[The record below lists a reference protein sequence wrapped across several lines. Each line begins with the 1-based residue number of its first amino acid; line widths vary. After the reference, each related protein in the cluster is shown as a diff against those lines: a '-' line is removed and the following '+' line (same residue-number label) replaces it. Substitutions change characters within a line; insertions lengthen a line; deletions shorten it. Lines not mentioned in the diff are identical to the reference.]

1 MLKKLLHEP
10 LLHFLLIG
18 AALFLLYGITN
29 DEVVDDGRRIVI
41 TESDI
46 DRQIA
51 LWERKWQR
59 LPSQAELAGLIE
71 AQIRE
76 EVLYRE
82 ALAMDLDKNDTI
94 VRRRMAQKVEFIS
107 SNISDT
113 LTPTEVDLNDYLS
126 ANPDKFEIP
135 GRVSFMQVYLN
146 ADRHGDKIEA
156 DAEVLLSQLK
166 KTSVDAD
173 ISTAGDPF
181 MFGERFQD
189 VTEFEISRIFGREFT
204 DAILDISPSEWQGPV
219 RSGYGLH
226 LVYVSSKTDSRLPSL
241 DEVRDRVSD
250 EWMAM
255 QRNEMDELFYQELRK
270 RYDISIEKPVSGSD
284 KLAKQ

>member
-1 MLKKLLHEP
+1 LFNKLLHEP

-18 AALFLLYGITN
+18 AALFILYDVTN
-29 DEVVDDGRRIVI
+29 EEVVDDDRRIVI
-41 TESDI
+41 TEADI

-59 LPSQAELAGLIE
+59 LPTQTELEGLID

-82 ALAMDLDKNDTI
+82 ALAMGLDENDTI
-94 VRRRMAQKVEFIS
+94 VRRRLAQKVEFIS
-107 SNISDT
+107 SEISDT
-113 LTPTEVDLNDYLS
+113 LEPTESELSDYLV

-135 GRVSFMQVYLN
+135 GRVSFLQVYLN
-146 ADRHGDKIEA
+146 VDQHGDQVEA
-156 DAEVLLSQLK
+156 DAQLLLSQLK
-166 KTSVDAD
+166 KAGADAD
-173 ISTAGDPF
+173 VSTAGDPF
-181 MFGERFQD
+181 MFGERFED
-189 VTEFEISRIFGREFT
+189 ITEFEISRIFGREFT
-204 DAILDISPSEWQGPV
+204 EAVIAISASEWQGPV

-226 LVYVSSKTDSRLPSL
+226 LVYISSKTDSRLPSL
-241 DEVRDRVSD
+241 EEVRDRVSD
-250 EWMAM
+250 EWMAK

-270 RYDISIEKPVSGSD
+270 RYDISIERPVSGSD

>member
-18 AALFLLYGITN
+18 AALFILYDVTN
-29 DEVVDDGRRIVI
+29 EEVVDDGRRIVI
-41 TESDI
+41 TEADI

-51 LWERKWQR
+51 LWERKWRR
-59 LPSQAELAGLIE
+59 LPTQAELEGLID

-82 ALAMDLDKNDTI
+82 ALAMGLDDNDTI
-94 VRRRMAQKVEFIS
+94 VRRRLAQKVEFIS
-107 SNISDT
+107 SEISDT
-113 LTPTEVDLNDYLS
+113 LEPTEADLSAYLA

-135 GRVSFMQVYLN
+135 GRVSFLQVYLN
-146 ADRHGDKIEA
+146 ADRHGDQLEA
-156 DAEVLLSQLK
+156 DAQLLLSQLK
-166 KTSVDAD
+166 KAGADAD
-173 ISTAGDPF
+173 VSTAGDPF
-181 MFGERFQD
+181 MFGERFED
-189 VTEFEISRIFGREFT
+189 MSEFEISRIFGREFT
-204 DAILDISPSEWQGPV
+204 DAVIAILPSEWQGPV

-250 EWMAM
+250 EWMAK
-255 QRNEMDELFYQELRK
+255 QRKEMDELFYQELRK
-270 RYDISIEKPVSGSD
+270 RYDISIEKPVSSSD

>member
-1 MLKKLLHEP
+1 MKKLLHEP

-18 AALFLLYGITN
+18 AALFVLYGITN
-29 DEVVDDGRRIVI
+29 DEVVDDSLRIVI

-59 LPSQAELAGLIE
+59 LPTQAELEGLVE

-82 ALAMDLDKNDTI
+82 ALAMGLDKNDTI

-113 LTPTEVDLNDYLS
+113 LEPTKADLSDYLA

-135 GRVSFMQVYLN
+135 GRVSFLQVYLN
-146 ADRHGDKIEA
+146 ADRHGERLEA
-156 DAEVLLSQLK
+156 DAQVLLSQLK
-166 KTSVDAD
+166 QAGADAD
-173 ISTAGDPF
+173 VSAAGDPF

-189 VTEFEISRIFGREFT
+189 KADFEVSRMFGHEFT
-204 DAILDISPSEWQGPV
+204 EAVMAATPSEWQGPV

-226 LVYVSSKTDSRLPSL
+226 LVYVSSKMDSRLPSL
-241 DEVRDRVSD
+241 DEVRDRVND
-250 EWMAM
+250 EWMAR

-270 RYDISIEKPVSGSD
+270 RYDISIENPVSGSD

>member
-1 MLKKLLHEP
+1 MLKKLLQEP

-18 AALFLLYGITN
+18 AALFLLYGVTN
-29 DEVVDDGRRIVI
+29 DEVIDDGRRIVI

-59 LPSQAELAGLIE
+59 LPTQAELEGLIE

-82 ALAMDLDKNDTI
+82 ALAMGLDKNDTI

-113 LTPTEVDLNDYLS
+113 LAPTEADLSDYLE
-126 ANPDKFEIP
+126 ANPEKFEIP
-135 GRVSFMQVYLN
+135 GRVSFLQVYLN

-166 KTSVDAD
+166 EAGADAD
-173 ISTAGDPF
+173 VSTAGDPF

-189 VTEFEISRIFGREFT
+189 MTDFEISRMFGHEFT
-204 DAILDISPSEWQGPV
+204 EAVMATSPSEWQGPV

-226 LVYVSSKTDSRLPSL
+226 LVYISSKADSRLPSL
-241 DEVRDRVSD
+241 DEVRDKVND
-250 EWMAM
+250 EWMAR

-270 RYDISIEKPVSGSD
+270 RYDISIEKPISGSD
-284 KLAKQ
+284 ELAKQ